1 MAGDGGKDR
10 GEGPFGDFSVG
21 EDVHVEEMK
30 NRGVLIA
37 GGTSGIGLAA
47 ARIFL
52 SEGARVVLAGRS
64 AARGEAA
71 LRDLAGG
78 ERASFLSADLREP
91 SACGALARQAK
102 ERLGR
107 LDVLMNS
114 AGVYREEAAEE
125 LTEASYAEVMDT
137 NVKGT
142 MFLSRAALPFL
153 RETKGNIVNVASDA
167 GVQGNYLCSLYCAS
181 KGAVV
186 LYTRALAIEAARFGV
201 RVNCVAPGDV
211 LTPMTEAQIQKA
223 PTREEGL
230 SAMASVYPL
239 GRIGTAEE
247 IAAVAYFL
255 ASPKAS
261 FVTGVCWSVDGGL
274 TA

>member
-1 MAGDGGKDR
+1 MD
-10 GEGPFGDFSVG
+10 
-21 EDVHVEEMK
+21 EMK
-30 NRGVLIA
+30 DRGVLIA

-52 SEGARVVLAGRS
+52 SEGARVVLAGRN

-71 LRDLAGG
+71 LRELGG
-78 ERASFLSADLREP
+78 SGRASFIVADVREP
-91 SACGALARQAK
+91 SSCDALAKQTK
-102 ERLGR
+102 EWLGR

-114 AGVYREEAAEE
+114 AGVYLEEAAEE
-125 LTEASYAEVMDT
+125 LTETSYAEIMDT

-142 MFLSRAALPFL
+142 MFLTRAALPFL
-153 RETKGNIVNVASDA
+153 RETKGNIINMASDA
-167 GVQGNYLCSLYCAS
+167 GLKGNYLCSLYCAS

-201 RVNCVAPGDV
+201 RVNCIAPGDV
-211 LTPMTEAQIQKA
+211 LTPMTEAQLKQS
-223 PTREEGL
+223 PSREEGL
-230 SAMASVYPL
+230 SAMASVYPA

-247 IAAVAYFL
+247 VAAVAYFL
-255 ASPKAS
+255 SSPKAS
-261 FVTGVCWSVDGGL
+261 FVTGACWSVDGGI